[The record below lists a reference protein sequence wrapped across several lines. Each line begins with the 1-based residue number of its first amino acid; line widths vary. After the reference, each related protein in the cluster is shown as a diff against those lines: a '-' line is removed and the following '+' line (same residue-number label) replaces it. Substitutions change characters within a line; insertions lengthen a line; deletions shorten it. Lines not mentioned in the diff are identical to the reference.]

1 MAAIDQVWI
10 GGSGPSGDGHVP
22 GVGIT
27 VGVLVHSAL
36 NTIGRM
42 ENCLGMV
49 CPPFPGCDIDFY

>member
-10 GGSGPSGDGHVP
+10 GGGGPSGDGHVP

-27 VGVLVHSAL
+27 VRVLVLSAL